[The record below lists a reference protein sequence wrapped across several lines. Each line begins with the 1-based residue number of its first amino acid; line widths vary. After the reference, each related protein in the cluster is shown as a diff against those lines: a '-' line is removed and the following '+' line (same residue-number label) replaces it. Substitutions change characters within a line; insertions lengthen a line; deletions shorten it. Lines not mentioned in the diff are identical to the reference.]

1 MVIGSAETL
10 SASTSTL
17 TIDFSNLNNT
27 SLPSLTPNGGTAQT
41 LYRSNGSG
49 SFTPLPTDNRRFR
62 NFSELRNTQ
71 NRDVA
76 QGSGGNYSYCAV
88 YIIKRGVN
96 PNTLTAIYSAPTFIA
111 VFRLPDSY

>member
-27 SLPSLTPNGGTAQT
+27 SLPSLTPNSGTAQT
-41 LYRSNGSG
+41 LYRSTGGG
-49 SFTPLPTDNRRFR
+49 SFTPLPDHDRRFR
-62 NFSELRNTQ
+62 NFDDLTKTQ

-76 QGSGGNYSYCAV
+76 QGSGGGFSFCAV

-111 VFRLPDSY
+111 VFRLPDED